1 MTTATTSQTNLATVG
16 AIYEAFGRGDV
27 PAILDRLAPD
37 VAWDAPEVT
46 DAAQDAGVPWLAPR
60 RTPGEV
66 AGFFTVLAEQLT
78 FNDFQVLDLIASG
91 DRVAAEIRLDVTS
104 KASGERIVSD
114 EVHLWTFDDHGRV
127 IVFRHYVD
135 TAKHM
140 AAAGV
145 G

>member
-1 MTTATTSQTNLATVG
+1 MTTATTTQTTLATVG

-27 PAILDRLAPD
+27 PAILQRLAPD
-37 VAWDAPEVT
+37 VAWDAPEIT
-46 DAAQDAGVPWLAPR
+46 DAAQDAGVPWLMPR
-60 RTPGEV
+60 RTPAEV
-66 AGFFTVLAEQLT
+66 GGFFAVLGEQLT

-114 EVHLWTFDDHGRV
+114 EVHLRTFDEAGRV
-127 IVFRHYVD
+127 AAFRHYVD

-140 AAAGV
+140 AAAGLS
-145 G
+145 